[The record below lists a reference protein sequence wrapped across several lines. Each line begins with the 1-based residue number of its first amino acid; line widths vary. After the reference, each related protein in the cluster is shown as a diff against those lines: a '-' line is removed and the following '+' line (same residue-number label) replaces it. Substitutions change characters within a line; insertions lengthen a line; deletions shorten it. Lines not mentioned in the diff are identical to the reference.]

1 QEERPPG
8 LSGSLFNYPL
18 KPGQVRHVGVN
29 TPKGPSHVKERAG
42 HKLAVMDRGHTIQRR
57 DIKLSVSDTRLHHGL
72 HRSEFTPS
80 GQKPKYGM
88 LTSSVN
94 PRVAHRKRTTGSEEK
109 REG

>member
-1 QEERPPG
+1 MLESQYSEGTVARERK
-8 LSGSLFNYPL
+8 SRS
-18 KPGQVRHVGVN
+18 
-29 TPKGPSHVKERAG
+29 
-42 HKLAVMDRGHTIQRR
+42 KLAVMDKGHTIQWR

-72 HRSEFTPS
+72 HKSEFTPS
-80 GQKPKYGM
+80 GQKSKYGM